1 MFSCRGALE
10 TITLLSFFLSFP
22 SSQLKSFLKECK
34 IANYCKPI
42 RQLLEK
48 LQENSAYIASRRQ
61 KATFG
66 VASRESV
73 VSLLLPFGLPGKT
86 VRLRLLGL
94 RGWRGGEEGRTRSWN
109 GSVGWGRRSQT
120 TELGWALDAGAG
132 KALQPRDSWKIQ
144 TINYSL
150 ALLVTHTSV
159 EEPCFAGAYPLPGSF
174 LLFIIHSQCIG
185 GSL

>member
-94 RGWRGGEEGRTRSWN
+94 RGWRGG
-109 GSVGWGRRSQT
+109 GRRGGPDHGMGAWGGADAHKQLSSAGLLML
-120 TELGWALDAGAG
+120 ELAKLCNQETHG
-132 KALQPRDSWKIQ
+132 KYRP
-144 TINYSL
+144 
-150 ALLVTHTSV
+150 
-159 EEPCFAGAYPLPGSF
+159 
-174 LLFIIHSQCIG
+174 
-185 GSL
+185 

>member
-1 MFSCRGALE
+1 ME
-10 TITLLSFFLSFP
+10 TITLLSFFLSFS

-73 VSLLLPFGLPGKT
+73 VSLLLRFGLPGKT
-86 VRLRLLGL
+86 VRLWLLGL
-94 RGWRGGEEGRTRSWN
+94 SGWQREEGRRDHGN
-109 GSVGWGRRSQT
+109 GSVWGGADVHKQLNS
-120 TELGWALDAGAG
+120 AG
-132 KALQPRDSWKIQ
+132 L
-144 TINYSL
+144 
-150 ALLVTHTSV
+150 
-159 EEPCFAGAYPLPGSF
+159 
-174 LLFIIHSQCIG
+174 
-185 GSL
+185 